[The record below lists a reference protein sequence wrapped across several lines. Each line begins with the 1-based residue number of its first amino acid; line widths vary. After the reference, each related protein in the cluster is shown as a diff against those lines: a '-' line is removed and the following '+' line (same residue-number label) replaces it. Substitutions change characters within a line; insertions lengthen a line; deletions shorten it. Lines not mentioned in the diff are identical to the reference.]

1 MTVTTGEDPARET
14 LPTQRI
20 QKLLANAGYGSR
32 REIDGWLAEGRIT
45 VNGRPAGPG
54 DRAGEG
60 DHLTLDGRL
69 LHLDAAMMPARR
81 VLVYHK
87 PVGEMTTRND
97 PRGRPTIFD
106 NLPSLE
112 TGRWVSVG
120 RLDFNTSGLMILTT
134 DGQLAARLMHPS
146 RQLVREYAVR
156 VRGEVDGDTLQRLMD
171 GVQLEDGPARFED
184 IMDAGGLGQN
194 HWYHVILR
202 EGRYREVRRLWE
214 AVAATVS
221 RLTRVRY
228 GPISLPTDLPR
239 GRWRELGKGPV
250 RSLMDA
256 AGLSPEAP
264 LAEAPAKKVAKK
276 SAKKK
281 SVKKPT
287 RGPVKKSRRPSRK
300 RGA

>member
-1 MTVTTGEDPARET
+1 
-14 LPTQRI
+14 
-20 QKLLANAGYGSR
+20 
-32 REIDGWLAEGRIT
+32 
-45 VNGRPAGPG
+45 
-54 DRAGEG
+54 
-60 DHLTLDGRL
+60 
-69 LHLDAAMMPARR
+69 MMPERR
-81 VLVYHK
+81 VLIYHK

-106 NLPSLE
+106 NLPPLD
-112 TGRWVSVG
+112 TGRWISVG
-120 RLDFNTSGLMILTT
+120 RLDFNTSGLMLLTT

-156 VRGEVDGDTLQRLMD
+156 VRGEVDGDTLQRLRD

-184 IMDAGGLGQN
+184 IMDAGGSGQN

-214 AVAATVS
+214 AVGATVS

-228 GPISLPTDLPR
+228 GPVSLPTDLPR

-264 LAEAPAKKVAKK
+264 LAEAPAKKKSTKK
-276 SAKKK
+276 SAKR
-281 SVKKPT
+281 SA
-287 RGPVKKSRRPSRK
+287 RGAAKKSRRPVRK
-300 RGA
+300 RGS